1 MADKMVIRRG
11 KVVSDKMDK
20 TILVKVERMIA
31 HPLYKKRVQKSKNY
45 MVHDENGIASTGDIV
60 EFIDCKPVSKRCH
73 WRILK
78 VVQKA
83 SAAEVIQ

>member
-1 MADKMVIRRG
+1 MADKMVVRRG
-11 KVVSDKMDK
+11 KVTSDKMDK
-20 TILVKVERMIA
+20 TVIVKVERMMT

-45 MVHDENGIASTGDIV
+45 MVHDENGIAATGDIV

-78 VVQKA
+78 VIQKA

>member
-1 MADKMVIRRG
+1 MADKMIIRRG
-11 KVVSDKMDK
+11 KVTSDKMDK
-20 TILVKVERMIA
+20 TVIVKVERMMT

-45 MVHDENGIASTGDIV
+45 MVHDENGIATTGDIV